1 MTTGKRNTRD
11 LREENIDEENT
22 KNIANDTFVDEID
35 QLSVSDDDVKRE

>member
-1 MTTGKRNTRD
+1 

-35 QLSVSDDDVKRE
+35 QLSVSDDDVKCE